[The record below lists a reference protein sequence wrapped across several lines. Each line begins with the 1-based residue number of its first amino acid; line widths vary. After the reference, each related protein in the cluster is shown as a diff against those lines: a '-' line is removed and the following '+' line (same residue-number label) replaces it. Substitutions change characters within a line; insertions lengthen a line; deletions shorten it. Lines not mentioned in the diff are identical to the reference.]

1 MEWNEWL
8 QIFEYSW
15 AQRAIIA
22 SCLVGVMGG
31 LLGSF
36 IVLRNMSLIGDAL
49 AHAILPGVVFAF
61 ILVGYSA
68 LGFFAGSVIAGL
80 LTALAITWVQQ
91 NVGTKND
98 AAIGIVFTAM
108 FSIGVMGIS
117 WISRNEGVHLDLKDF
132 LFGNVLGVSDEDLLL
147 TGMVTLMV
155 IGLLVLFFRPLFVT
169 TFQPVIA
176 KTMGISVNR
185 IHYLL
190 MLLLSF
196 SVVASLQTV
205 GVILVVAMLITPSS
219 TALLLSNRLKIVVI
233 LSAFFGLLS
242 AVGGLLAAIALET
255 TPGPAMAVVA
265 TIIYLV
271 AVFFSPSKGLILQ
284 WTRKFKFKR
293 KILLEDGIKTSY
305 RLEMNQSLTKDSFEQ
320 KMNLSKKAFLKLTKD
335 LENQGYL
342 SKNPVA
348 LTEKGRKAGSQ
359 LVRAHRLWETY
370 LVDKVGIS
378 TEHIHDDA
386 EKYEHLLS
394 EEMVNAVDKELGY
407 PHHDPH
413 GSPIPGDPDGHV
425 LALADLPDQAFARI
439 ASVQINEHISA
450 VLWELGILPH
460 SVLVKKGSVDD
471 GIGIE
476 IQGFRKTIPL
486 DIAADLKLHPLSPS
500 DHPDAV
506 DQKPL

>member
-1 MEWNEWL
+1 MNWTEWIE
-8 QIFEYSW
+8 IFEYSW

-61 ILVGYSA
+61 ILVGYSTM
-68 LGFFAGSVIAGL
+68 GFFAGSVLAGL
-80 LTALAITWVQQ
+80 FTALAITWVQQ

-132 LFGNVLGVSDEDLLL
+132 LFGNVLGVSDEDLIL
-147 TGMVTLMV
+147 TGVVTIMV
-155 IGLLVLFFRPLFVT
+155 IVLLILFFRPLFVT

-176 KTMGISVNR
+176 QTMGISVNR

-219 TALLLSNRLKIVVI
+219 TALLLSNRLKMVVI
-233 LSAFFGLLS
+233 LSGIFGLLS

-265 TIIYLV
+265 TLFYLI
-271 AVFFSPSKGLILQ
+271 AVFFSPTKGLIFK
-284 WTRKFKFKR
+284 WIRKLKFQR
-293 KILLEDGIKTSY
+293 KIQLEDGIKTSY
-305 RLEMNQSLTKDSFEQ
+305 RLEMNKNLTRDSLEQ
-320 KMNLSKKAFLKLTKD
+320 KLNIPRKALDKLTKE

-342 SKNPVA
+342 LRDPMA

-370 LVDKVGIS
+370 LVDRVGIS
-378 TEHIHDDA
+378 SEHIHDDA

-394 EEMVNAVDKELGY
+394 EEMVNAVDRELGY

-413 GSPIPGDPDGHV
+413 GSPIPANPDGKV
-425 LALADLPDQAFARI
+425 IALKDLPIGANARI
-439 ASVQINEHISA
+439 ASIQINEHISA

-460 SVLVKKGSVDD
+460 SVLNRKNQMVV
-471 GIGIE
+471 E
-476 IQGFRKTIPL
+476 IQGELKTIPEEIYGDL
-486 DIAADLKLHPLSPS
+486 KVHPLYPSADLGE
-500 DHPDAV
+500 V
-506 DQKPL
+506 DQKLP